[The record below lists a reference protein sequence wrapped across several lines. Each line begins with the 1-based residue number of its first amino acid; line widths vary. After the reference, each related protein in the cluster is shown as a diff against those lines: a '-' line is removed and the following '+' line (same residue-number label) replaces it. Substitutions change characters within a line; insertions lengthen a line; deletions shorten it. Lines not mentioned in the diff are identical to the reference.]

1 MFGFLKE
8 KLKGA
13 LQRFTK
19 GVDEKAKT
27 EEVKEVVE
35 KKAKS
40 TKQKPVQKQKKII
53 KEIKKTVPPQKEKQ
67 KKEKVQEKISE
78 PVQEPASESVVEEKK
93 EEKQGFFG
101 RLKEKFFKKEEAEE
115 KEEGGE
121 KEEPEEAEEPVVEAL
136 APQQEREEPETQE
149 PEPETEEPQEQ
160 EELEEQEEPETE
172 EEPEQEVKKEE
183 KKGFFA
189 RLTETITKKTLSE
202 SAFNEIFEDLEIALL
217 ENNVAVEVIEKIK
230 QDLKEALVDKKIT
243 RGKIEETIAFTLKK
257 SIADLFNVKPI
268 DLLSEA
274 KKKKPYILAFVGVNG
289 SGKTTT
295 IAKLAYFFQQ
305 KGMKPVIVA
314 ADTFRAAAIQQLEE
328 HANKLNVKLIKH
340 DYGADPAAVAFDGV
354 KYAQL
359 KGMDVVLIDTAGRL
373 HSNTNLM
380 DEMKKIIRVAKPDL
394 KLFIGE
400 AITGNDCVEQ
410 ATQFN
415 DAIGIDGMILCK
427 ADVDEKGGAAISVSY
442 VTGKPILYLGT
453 GQKYEDLKP
462 FDKKLVLG
470 HLGL

>member
-13 LQRFTK
+13 LQRFSK
-19 GVDEKAKT
+19 GVDEKAKP

-35 KKAKS
+35 KKAKPA
-40 TKQKPVQKQKKII
+40 KQKPVQKQKKII

-67 KKEKVQEKISE
+67 KKEKVQEKIPE
-78 PVQEPASESVVEEKK
+78 PVQEPAPEPVVEEKK

-101 RLKEKFFKKEEAEE
+101 RLKEKFFKKEETESEEE
-115 KEEGGE
+115 K
-121 KEEPEEAEEPVVEAL
+121 PEEAEVEAL
-136 APQQEREEPETQE
+136 APQPEFEEPKTQE
-149 PEPETEEPQEQ
+149 PKAEA
-160 EELEEQEEPETE
+160 EELEEQEESETE
-172 EEPEQEVKKEE
+172 EEPEPAEKEGE

-274 KKKKPYILAFVGVNG
+274 KKKKPYVIAFVGVNG

-359 KGMDVVLIDTAGRL
+359 KQMDVVLIDTAGRL

-415 DAIGIDGMILCK
+415 EAIGIDGMILCK

-462 FDKKLVLG
+462 FDTKLVLG

>member
-35 KKAKS
+35 KKAKPA
-40 TKQKPVQKQKKII
+40 KQKPVQKQKKII

-67 KKEKVQEKISE
+67 KKEKVQEKIPE
-78 PVQEPASESVVEEKK
+78 PVQEPAPEPVVEEKK

-101 RLKEKFFKKEEAEE
+101 RLKEKFFKKEETESEEE
-115 KEEGGE
+115 K
-121 KEEPEEAEEPVVEAL
+121 PEEAEVEAL
-136 APQQEREEPETQE
+136 APQPEFEEPKTQE
-149 PEPETEEPQEQ
+149 PKAEA
-160 EELEEQEEPETE
+160 EELEEQEESETE
-172 EEPEQEVKKEE
+172 EEPEPAEKEGE

-274 KKKKPYILAFVGVNG
+274 KKKKPYVIAFVGVNG

-354 KYAQL
+354 KYAQSN
-359 KGMDVVLIDTAGRL
+359 GIDVVMIDTAGRL
-373 HSNTNLM
+373 HSNVNLM
-380 DEMKKIIRVAKPDL
+380 DEMKKIIRVAKPHY
-394 KLFIGE
+394 KIFVGE
-400 AITGNDCVEQ
+400 SITGNDCVEQ
-410 ATQFN
+410 AQQFDN
-415 DAIGIDGMILCK
+415 AVGIDGIILSK

-442 VTGKPILYLGT
+442 VTKKPIMYLGT
-453 GQKYEDLKP
+453 GQTYDDIEQFSKEKII
-462 FDKKLVLG
+462 KT
-470 HLGL
+470 LGL

>member
-35 KKAKS
+35 KKSKS

-93 EEKQGFFG
+93 EEKKKEEKQGFFG

-115 KEEGGE
+115 KEEGEE
-121 KEEPEEAEEPVVEAL
+121 KEEPKEAEEPVVEAL
-136 APQQEREEPETQE
+136 APQPEFEEPKTQE
-149 PEPETEEPQEQ
+149 PKAEA
-160 EELEEQEEPETE
+160 EELEEQEESETE
-172 EEPEQEVKKEE
+172 EEPEPAEKEGE

-274 KKKKPYILAFVGVNG
+274 KKKKPYVIAFVGVNG

-359 KGMDVVLIDTAGRL
+359 KQMDVVLIDTAGRQ
-373 HSNTNLM
+373 HSNKNLQ
-380 DEMKKIIRVAKPDL
+380 DEMKKIVKVIKPDL
-394 KLFIGE
+394 KVFVGE
-400 AITGNDCVEQ
+400 SITGNDCVEQ
-410 ATQFN
+410 VRQFN
-415 DAIGIDGMILCK
+415 QAINIDGIILTK
-427 ADVDEKGGAAISVSY
+427 VDVDEKGGAAISVSY

>member
-35 KKAKS
+35 KKAKPA
-40 TKQKPVQKQKKII
+40 KQKPVQKQKKII

-67 KKEKVQEKISE
+67 KKEKVQEKIPE
-78 PVQEPASESVVEEKK
+78 PVQEPAPEPVVEEKK

-101 RLKEKFFKKEEAEE
+101 RLKEKFFKKEETESEEE
-115 KEEGGE
+115 K
-121 KEEPEEAEEPVVEAL
+121 PEEAEVEAL
-136 APQQEREEPETQE
+136 APQPEFEEPKTQE
-149 PEPETEEPQEQ
+149 PKAEA
-160 EELEEQEEPETE
+160 EELEEQEESET
-172 EEPEQEVKKEE
+172 
-183 KKGFFA
+183 
-189 RLTETITKKTLSE
+189 
-202 SAFNEIFEDLEIALL
+202 AFNEIFEDLEIALL

-274 KKKKPYILAFVGVNG
+274 KKKKPYVIAFVGVNG

-359 KGMDVVLIDTAGRL
+359 KQMDVVLIDTAGRL

-415 DAIGIDGMILCK
+415 EAIGIDGMILCK

-462 FDKKLVLG
+462 FDTKLVLG